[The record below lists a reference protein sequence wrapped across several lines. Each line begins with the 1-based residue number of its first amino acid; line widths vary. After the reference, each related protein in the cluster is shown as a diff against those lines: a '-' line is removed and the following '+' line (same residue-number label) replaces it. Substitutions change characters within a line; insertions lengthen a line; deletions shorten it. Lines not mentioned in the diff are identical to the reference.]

1 MIIGNRCKDS
11 AETEGRRARCQER
24 IKVKEGAGAEKVSR
38 YKLFLVEDDAV
49 IAEEMKRQLEKWEL
63 EVVRAEDFRNVLGE
77 FAACAP
83 HLVLMDIGLPFFNG
97 YYWCAQ
103 IRQISQV
110 PIIFVSSAGDNM
122 NIVMAVNMGGDD
134 FVTKPFEPEVLAA
147 KVQAMLRRTY
157 AFREQTNVMEYQGM
171 VLDLSNASLL
181 TGGQRLELTKNEFRI
196 LQLLFENAGRTVS
209 RESIMKRLW
218 DNDCFVDDNTLTVN
232 MTRLRK
238 KLETAGADGMIQ
250 TQKGMGYVLG
260 KSGM

>member
-1 MIIGNRCKDS
+1 MENG
-11 AETEGRRARCQER
+11 EGTP
-24 IKVKEGAGAEKVSR
+24 GAEIQGNYRLLV
-38 YKLFLVEDDAV
+38 VEDDAV
-49 IAEEMKRQLEKWEL
+49 IAEEVKKNLEKWGY
-63 EVVRAEDFRNVLGE
+63 EVHCVEDFRNVLGA

-83 HLVLMDIGLPFFNG
+83 QLVLMDIGLPFFNG

-134 FVTKPFEPEVLAA
+134 FVVKPFEAEVLAA

-157 AFREQTNVMEYQGM
+157 TFREQTSVMEYQGLI
-171 VLDLSNASLL
+171 LDLADASVLVQ
-181 TGGQRLELTKNEFRI
+181 GQKVELTKNEFRI
-196 LQLLFENAGRTVS
+196 LQILFENIQKTVS
-209 RESIMKRLW
+209 REAIMKRLW

-238 KLETAGADGMIQ
+238 KLEGAGAGALIQ
-250 TQKGMGYVLG
+250 TKKGLGYRIG
-260 KSGM
+260 ET